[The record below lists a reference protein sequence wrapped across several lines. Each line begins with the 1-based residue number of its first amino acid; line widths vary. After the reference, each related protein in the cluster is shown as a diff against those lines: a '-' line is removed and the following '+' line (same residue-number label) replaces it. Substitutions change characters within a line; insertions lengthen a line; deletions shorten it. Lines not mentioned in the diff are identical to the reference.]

1 MTDIFKCADAG
12 SEYCPCEL
20 AGTFNCIS
28 CSLLQGKDTCDC
40 GWNGVCILNEY
51 YMNNKKIKEGR
62 KTYSAQKA
70 YCRDMGNNCFLLKLE
85 TQDEL
90 AKELNRPGSYVFIRS
105 KDKQNYFD
113 VPMSVLD
120 VEDDKF
126 IYIAY
131 QNTGCKTKSLN
142 NLDKFLI
149 RGPYW
154 NGIIGSVN
162 FNRLINTNCL
172 VISKG
177 IGYSSIVLPIK
188 AMKKNNNNVALF
200 LDKGKLNETCIFDF
214 IDKEDIEM
222 YQGDIFENGEFIK
235 KIIKERNIEL
245 IFSAGSDLVHKFI
258 YELIREFNR
267 DIKFVI
273 TNNNRLCCGE
283 GVCGACI
290 NRAKRGYKVR
300 MCKAQVNP
308 KIFYV

>member
-1 MTDIFKCADAG
+1 MTDIFKCTDAG

-20 AGTFNCIS
+20 ADTLNCIS

-62 KTYSAQKA
+62 KTYKAQKI
-70 YCRDMGNNCFLLKLE
+70 YCRDMANNCFLLKLE

-90 AKELNRPGSYVFIRS
+90 AKELKRPGSYVFIRPEDR
-105 KDKQNYFD
+105 KTYFD
-113 VPMSVLD
+113 APMSILD

-142 NLDKFLI
+142 NVNKFLI

-162 FNRLINTNCL
+162 FNKLINANCL
-172 VISKG
+172 IISKG
-177 IGYSSIVLPIK
+177 IGQSSIVLPIK
-188 AMKKNNNNVALF
+188 TMQKNNNNVVLF
-200 LDKGKLNETCIFDF
+200 LDKGKLSKTYIFDF
-214 IDKEDIEM
+214 IDKEDVEL
-222 YQGDIFENGEFIK
+222 YQDDIFENGECIK
-235 KIIKERNIEL
+235 RIIEEKNIEL
-245 IFSAGSDLVHKFI
+245 ILSAGSDLVHKFI
-258 YELIREFNR
+258 YQLIRGYNR
-267 DIKFVI
+267 DIKFMT

-290 NRAKRGYKVR
+290 NRAKSGYKVR
-300 MCKAQVNP
+300 MCKAKVNP

>member
-1 MTDIFKCADAG
+1 MTDIFKCTDAG

-20 AGTFNCIS
+20 AGTLNCIS

-51 YMNNKKIKEGR
+51 YMSNKKIKEGR
-62 KTYSAQKA
+62 KTYNAQKV
-70 YCRDMGNNCFLLKLE
+70 YCKDMGNNSFILKIE
-85 TQDEL
+85 VQDEL
-90 AKELNRPGSYVFIRS
+90 VKELKRPGSYVFIRPE
-105 KDKQNYFD
+105 DKKTYFD
-113 VPMSVLD
+113 VPMSILD

-142 NLDKFLI
+142 NVDRFLI

-154 NGIIGSVN
+154 NGVIGTVN
-162 FNRLINTNCL
+162 FNKLINTNCL

-177 IGYSSIVLPIK
+177 IGQSSIVLPIK
-188 AMKKNNNNVALF
+188 TMKKNGNNIVLF
-200 LDKGKLNETCIFDF
+200 LDKGKLNRTYIFDF
-214 IDKEDIEM
+214 IDKEDVEL
-222 YQGDIFENGEFIK
+222 YQGHIFESKNRIRR
-235 KIIKERNIEL
+235 IIEEENIEL

-258 YELIREFNR
+258 YELIKEFNT
-267 DIKFVI
+267 DIKFVT
-273 TNNNRLCCGE
+273 TNNNRFCCGE

-290 NRAKRGYKVR
+290 NRAKSGYKVR

-308 KIFYV
+308 KIFYI